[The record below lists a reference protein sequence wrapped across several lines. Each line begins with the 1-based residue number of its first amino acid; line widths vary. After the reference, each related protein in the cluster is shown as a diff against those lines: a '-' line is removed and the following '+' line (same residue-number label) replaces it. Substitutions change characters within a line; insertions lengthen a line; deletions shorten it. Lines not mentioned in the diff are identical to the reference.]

1 MNLNLFSISYFRF
14 LKLSLFYGMMLF
26 VLGCVA
32 EKKPATKAVC
42 GEGQAFN
49 EVSRQ
54 CFGTRTTPQGTL
66 RNLTVTQDSG
76 KNLINLTFTDNS
88 GAGASACRVFH
99 DNTSSIQVNSP
110 KVYLAAEEAVQLA
123 QEAQSL
129 AVGIPSLIYP
139 TQSSNAITAANAAI
153 LEAGVLAS
161 SLSPE
166 AMSVSI
172 GSLTQFLRA
181 VANAATLTGSLT
193 YLGPANTLLD
203 GANRFEQFYQDISN
217 RCQCQ
222 GGICRTVV
230 VPKEGVSG
238 SSGFSYTVTHSQD
251 GITEPT
257 TVAVTIQSQNRLPL
271 PIHQEAAIFE
281 SQTSTPVTE
290 ALPAIQLARDSD
302 FADDAAS
309 SFFTYTLVS
318 GPSLGTLSGCLGI
331 GGTGRNCNYTPTSG
345 DLSDQNPTTNAFGA
359 VGQVDYQTMRF
370 TSNFRG
376 VAANSISVRLAL
388 HQGIGFDPV
397 HSVKVLST
405 TTGPVIE
412 VSIIEGVT
420 LSSDIV
426 SAINAH
432 SIANEL
438 ITATDL
444 APVGSS
450 ILRGVTQL
458 TGGTNAQD
466 SFTYRVSDGKG
477 QSLYTGTYNIRIIE
491 QNDFPVMNIAGT
503 VPAVTPIREDTG
515 FILNL
520 AYTDTD
526 SPLLATACT
535 AAPGPNLNVTSACAC
550 VAGACTVGVQ
560 GTLDY
565 FGSVYV
571 DFTVTNGGLPS
582 SVARK
587 TLTLLDVNDPPTV
600 APLQLPGNPYSVL
613 EDNVLVIDGLTIDEG
628 DTLGLENSQG
638 VSLRVTVNA
647 ADQTIIPQNAANI
660 KIFYNNVNLNF
671 DGTNLVTIPST
682 VADASAGI
690 LRLEFTPAQDMS
702 SAMGSPV
709 RVELFA
715 QDTGSNSAPNSNQ
728 QTFDF
733 EIDVVEVDDP
743 PTISTIATVQMN
755 EGGEAITAPFFVD
768 EGGGPNEDIQNLSVQ
783 VISDNTVL
791 VPNSNIEV
799 YYDANNN
806 LVPDPSEL
814 RGTGG
819 VFVGLGDLATSG
831 DSRGTI
837 LRVKPVDGSS
847 GTANLRVIA
856 SDGNSTT
863 ERTFAVVVHPVGAVH
878 GGWNH
883 ISAVSE
889 KEFATGQ
896 KNPNQVCSFS
906 PTQCNGGFAC
916 TGTVAPN
923 SVVNADQLNAIF
935 YDSANQRCYYAAAT
949 GNNAWQELSTYCP
962 ISRTSDVPT
971 CSGAACLG
979 SASPIGVVTPTL
991 DTNGLQT
998 PRFYFLTSTQT
1009 CYRSTGLTNSDW
1021 ENYFP
1026 TKVTLSWKD
1035 FILSGSGADTGV
1047 LISGWNVYRRKT
1059 GEAYNFNKPVNT
1071 AVLTTGT
1078 RSYTDTTTNFNTVY
1092 YYLVRPI
1099 DNKRNIP
1106 TATQEIFSEVRVLS
1120 PPKNMSFVHRWM
1132 VNQEICS
1139 KLQKGDEVD
1148 TENSFRCAYA
1158 GPGETEVNPG
1168 DTYYDIGQDL
1178 LVDIAEVGCAFS
1190 TASNPTAV
1198 ANCGANGCIGVQDP
1212 NTNTVTQNP
1221 VDSGLLYYNRS
1232 NGTCFRSSTG
1242 NVWVEIDSV
1251 ANADLSVASNN
1262 SKAMLLPPLV
1272 NITQAKAR
1280 HFCERRSNIS
1290 AASID
1295 GVSAAITH
1303 RLPSRK
1309 EQIAY
1314 SAAPVAMS
1322 DVNIEQIERG
1332 FSLNTSSK
1340 CNSSNANGLE
1350 FGYTN
1355 AQIPSTSFSFSLPG
1369 TDASGIRSMSTGSVP
1384 VGQST
1389 STQACL
1395 SRYGLQDVYGN
1406 VAEWVSDRLRCEDNS
1421 CERITPIDGSNDDMS
1436 VFDSVFQF
1444 YAMDGVRGPC
1454 RDVNADGFCNASD
1467 APLTTWRFQDKTF
1480 DASFFSFPM
1489 GLPIHRLFQVN
1500 FPPALNEV
1508 SANLLEIGPTSG
1520 ITVSALHKDAAIVNA
1535 EALEKNTSVGG
1546 NRTGGMAV
1554 GGGYTD
1560 GDESGRYTFE
1570 MIPSLFVTATQASG
1584 GTLVNNAGDASLTF
1598 TAVTPGAAGNNISVR
1613 LIAGGTAGSETVN
1626 VSASS
1631 ITVFIEDTVSTRN
1644 QIRDAITSHPVAGN
1658 LVTVVV
1664 GGIDS
1669 PFDVTE
1675 DGGNLTGGFDEV
1687 LEKRPDIGFRCVAP
1701 VPNGAYTADPLHNA
1715 LYTGY

>member
-1 MNLNLFSISYFRF
+1 VNLNLFSISYFRF
-14 LKLSLFYGMMLF
+14 FKLSLFYGVMLF

-32 EKKPATKAVC
+32 EKKPTTKANC

-76 KNLINLTFTDNS
+76 KNLVNLTFVDNS
-88 GAGASACRVFH
+88 GTGANACRVFH
-99 DNTSSIQVNSP
+99 DNISTIQVNSP
-110 KVYLAAEEAVQLA
+110 KVYLAPAEAVQLA
-123 QEAQSL
+123 QEAQAL
-129 AVGIPSLIYP
+129 AVGIPPLLYP
-139 TQSSNAITAANAAI
+139 LPSANAITAANAAF
-153 LEAGVLAS
+153 LEAGVLAQS
-161 SLSPE
+161 TSPE
-166 AMSVSI
+166 SMLVSI
-172 GSLTQFLRA
+172 GSFTQFLRA
-181 VANAATLTGSLT
+181 VADAAVLTSSLT
-193 YLGPANTLLD
+193 YLGPATTLRE

-222 GGICRTVV
+222 GGTCRTVV
-230 VPKEGVSG
+230 VPKEGISG
-238 SSGFSYTVTHSQD
+238 SSGFSYTVTHSQNGTSD
-251 GITEPT
+251 PT
-257 TVAVTIQSQNRLPL
+257 TVAVTIQSKNRLPL
-271 PIHQEAAIFE
+271 PVHQEAAIFE

-290 ALPAIQLARDSD
+290 VLPTIQLARDSD
-302 FADDAAS
+302 LADDAAS
-309 SFFTYTLVS
+309 SFFTYTLIS
-318 GPSLGTLSGCLGI
+318 GPTQGTLSGCLGL
-331 GGTGRNCNYTPTSG
+331 GGSGRNCTYRPNNGNY
-345 DLSDQNPTTNAFGA
+345 SDQNPTSNAFGS
-359 VGQVDYQTMRF
+359 VGQTDYQTMRF

-376 VAANSISVRLAL
+376 AAANSISVRLAL

-405 TTGPVIE
+405 STGPVIE
-412 VSIIEGVT
+412 VSIIEGVS
-420 LSSDIV
+420 LSSDVV

-432 SIANEL
+432 SIASEF
-438 ITATDL
+438 ITAVDL
-444 APVGSS
+444 APVGSDL
-450 ILRGVTQL
+450 LRGETQL

-477 QSLYTGTYNIRIIE
+477 QSLYNATYNIRIIE
-491 QNDFPVMNIAGT
+491 QNDFPVMDLTGT
-503 VPAVTPIREDTG
+503 VPAVTPIREDIG
-515 FILNL
+515 FTLNL
-520 AYTDTD
+520 SYTDTD

-535 AAPGPNLNVTSACAC
+535 AAPGPNLNVTAACAC
-550 VAGACTVGVQ
+550 VAGACTVGLQ
-560 GTLDY
+560 GTLDF

-571 DFTVTNGGLPS
+571 DLTVTNGGLPS
-582 SVARK
+582 AVARK
-587 TLTLLDVNDPPTV
+587 ALTLLDVNDPPTV
-600 APLQLPGNPYSVL
+600 TPLQLPGNPYSVL
-613 EDNVLVIDGLTIDEG
+613 EDQVLVINGLTIDEG
-628 DTLGLENSQG
+628 DTLGLENAQN
-638 VSLRVTVNA
+638 VSLRVTVNP

-682 VADASAGI
+682 VADASAGV

-702 SAMGSPV
+702 SMPGSPV
-709 RVELFA
+709 RVALFV
-715 QDTGSNSAPNSNQ
+715 QDSGSNVAPNSNQ
-728 QTFDF
+728 QTLNF

-743 PTISTIATVQMN
+743 PTISAIANVQMN

-768 EGGGPNEDIQNLSVQ
+768 EGGGPNEDVQALSIQ
-783 VISDNTVL
+783 VISDNLVL

-814 RGTGG
+814 RGTAGA
-819 VFVGLGDLATSG
+819 FVGLGDGATSG
-831 DSRGTI
+831 NSRGTI
-837 LRVKPVDGSS
+837 LRVKPVDGLS
-847 GTANLRVIA
+847 GTSNLRVVA

-863 ERTFAVVVHPVGAVH
+863 ERTFAVIVHPVGAVH

-896 KNPNQVCSFS
+896 QNPNQVCSFS

-923 SVVNADQLNAIF
+923 SVVNADLVNAIYF
-935 YDSANQRCYYAAAT
+935 DSANQRCYYAAAT

-971 CSGAACLG
+971 CTGANCLG
-979 SASPIGVVTPTL
+979 TAAPTGVITPTPG
-991 DTNGLQT
+991 TGGLHT
-998 PRFYFLTSTQT
+998 PRYYYRTSNQT
-1009 CYRSTGLTNSDW
+1009 CFRSTGLTNTDW

-1047 LISGWNVYRRKT
+1047 LINGWNIYRRKT
-1059 GEAYNFNKPVNT
+1059 GEAYNFNRPVNT
-1071 AVLTTGT
+1071 TPLNAGT
-1078 RSYTDTTTNFNTVY
+1078 RTYTDTTTNFNTVY

-1106 TATQEIFSEVRVLS
+1106 TATQEIFSEIRVLS
-1120 PPKNMSFVHRWM
+1120 PPKNMAFVHRWM

-1139 KLQKGDEVD
+1139 KLQKGSQVD

-1158 GPGETEVNPG
+1158 GPGETEVTPG
-1168 DTYYDIGQDL
+1168 NTFYDIGQDL
-1178 LVDIAEVGCAFS
+1178 LVDIAEAGCAYS
-1190 TASNPTAV
+1190 AASNPVAV
-1198 ANCGANGCIGVQDP
+1198 SNCGPNGCIGVQDP
-1212 NTNTVTQNP
+1212 NTNPATQTP
-1221 VDSGLLYYNRS
+1221 ADSGLIYYNRS
-1232 NGTCFRSSTG
+1232 NGTCYRSSTG
-1242 NVWVEIDSV
+1242 NVWVEMDSV
-1251 ANADLSVASNN
+1251 ANADLPVAANN

-1280 HFCERRSNIS
+1280 HFCERRSNLS
-1290 AASID
+1290 AASIE
-1295 GVSAAITH
+1295 GVSANLSH

-1309 EQIAY
+1309 EQMAY
-1314 SAAPVAMS
+1314 SAHPVGMS

-1389 STQACL
+1389 STQACI
-1395 SRYGLQDVYGN
+1395 SRFGLQDVYGN
-1406 VAEWVSDRLRCEDNS
+1406 VAEWVSDRMRCQDNT
-1421 CERITPIDGSNDDMS
+1421 CERIAPIDGSNDDMS
-1436 VFDSVFQF
+1436 VYDSVFQF

-1500 FPPALNEV
+1500 FPPALNLV

-1535 EALEKNTSVGG
+1535 EALEKNTSAGG
-1546 NRTGGMAV
+1546 NRNGGMAV

-1560 GDESGRYTFE
+1560 GDEAGRYTFE

-1584 GTLVNNAGDASLTF
+1584 GTLVNNNGDASLSF

-1631 ITVFIEDTVSTRN
+1631 ITVFIEEGVSTRN
-1644 QIRDAITSHPVAGN
+1644 EIRDAITGHPVAGN
-1658 LVTVVV
+1658 LVTVTV
-1664 GGIDS
+1664 GGINS
-1669 PFDVTE
+1669 TFDVTE
-1675 DGGNLTGGFDEV
+1675 DGGNLTGGFDAV
-1687 LEKRPDIGFRCVAP
+1687 HEKRPDIGLRCVAP
-1701 VPNGAYTADPLHNA
+1701 VPNSAYTADPLHNA
-1715 LYTGY
+1715 LYNGY